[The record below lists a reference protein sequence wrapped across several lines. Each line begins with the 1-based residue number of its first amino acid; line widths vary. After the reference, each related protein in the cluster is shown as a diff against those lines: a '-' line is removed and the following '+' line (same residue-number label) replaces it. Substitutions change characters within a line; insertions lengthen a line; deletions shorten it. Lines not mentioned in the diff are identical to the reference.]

1 MEIGIDFN
9 HLHSVSVY
17 QDVATRLRFA
27 LPAWTQSSLPLL
39 HKAFSAYDP
48 AAPLLLHQRGV
59 LCCASG
65 SLGFFSIL
73 HLIQWFKEFQ
83 VGGLWASMDVCSQ
96 QRTGRRGFSLAP
108 WPHAP
113 PADPLWNAG
122 CRSVSL
128 ETCRK
133 ANREARNVRSVCST
147 CNAESTP
154 SAVESSGRQLQ
165 VSVETGIGD
174 SAQSISNH
182 AAKDRHTD
190 LIARPSA
197 ASWGGLLRRWKS

>member
-1 MEIGIDFN
+1 MLRREAPKMRR
-9 HLHSVSVY
+9 HSLS
-17 QDVATRLRFA
+17 
-27 LPAWTQSSLPLL
+27 LL
-39 HKAFSAYDP
+39 HKASSAYDP
-48 AAPLLLHQRGV
+48 AAPFLLHQRGV
-59 LCCASG
+59 LRCASG

-108 WPHAP
+108 WPDAL

-122 CRSVSL
+122 CRSVSM

-147 CNAESTP
+147 CNAESMP
-154 SAVESSGRQLQ
+154 SAVESSGRRLQ

-197 ASWGGLLRRWKS
+197 ASWGGLFRYWKS